1 MSYKF
6 LLHQKKSSLPYYL
19 KFTYTDIFPRFTVT
33 TPPPADYSQSRII
46 FKQIDIYHSVENFSE
61 SFLWKVVGNCG
72 EFHTFTV
79 AYYNKVMI
87 RFLGNIEARA
97 DAKGR
102 VFIPAT
108 FRKQLQAASEERLI
122 MRKDVFQD
130 CLTLYPESVWNE
142 ELNELRSRLNK
153 WNSKHQLIFRQFVS
167 DVEIVTPDS
176 NGRILIPKR
185 YLQICSI
192 HGDIRFIGI
201 DNKIEIWAKERAEQP
216 FMSPEEFGAA
226 LEEIMNDDN
235 RQDGER

>member
-1 MSYKF
+1 
-6 LLHQKKSSLPYYL
+6 
-19 KFTYTDIFPRFTVT
+19 
-33 TPPPADYSQSRII
+33 
-46 FKQIDIYHSVENFSE
+46 
-61 SFLWKVVGNCG
+61 
-72 EFHTFTV
+72 
-79 AYYNKVMI
+79 MI
-87 RFLGNIEARA
+87 RFLGNIEAKA

-108 FRKQLQAASEERLI
+108 FRKQLQIASEERLI

-167 DVEIVTPDS
+167 DVEV
-176 NGRILIPKR
+176 
-185 YLQICSI
+185 
-192 HGDIRFIGI
+192 DIRFIGI

-226 LEEIMNDDN
+226 LEEIMNDEN

>member
-1 MSYKF
+1 MK
-6 LLHQKKSSLPYYL
+6 
-19 KFTYTDIFPRFTVT
+19 PRR
-33 TPPPADYSQSRII
+33 TPKEGCLSPP
-46 FKQIDIYHSVENFSE
+46 
-61 SFLWKVVGNCG
+61 
-72 EFHTFTV
+72 
-79 AYYNKVMI
+79 
-87 RFLGNIEARA
+87 
-97 DAKGR
+97 
-102 VFIPAT
+102 T
-108 FRKQLQAASEERLI
+108 FRKQLQIASEEKLI

-167 DVEIVTPDS
+167 DVEVVTPDN

-185 YLQICSI
+185 YLQICNI

-226 LEEIMNDDN
+226 LEEIMNDEN

>member
-1 MSYKF
+1 
-6 LLHQKKSSLPYYL
+6 
-19 KFTYTDIFPRFTVT
+19 
-33 TPPPADYSQSRII
+33 
-46 FKQIDIYHSVENFSE
+46 
-61 SFLWKVVGNCG
+61 
-72 EFHTFTV
+72 
-79 AYYNKVMI
+79 MI

-185 YLQICSI
+185 YLQI
-192 HGDIRFIGI
+192 
-201 DNKIEIWAKERAEQP
+201 EIWAKERAEQP

>member
-1 MSYKF
+1 
-6 LLHQKKSSLPYYL
+6 
-19 KFTYTDIFPRFTVT
+19 
-33 TPPPADYSQSRII
+33 
-46 FKQIDIYHSVENFSE
+46 
-61 SFLWKVVGNCG
+61 
-72 EFHTFTV
+72 
-79 AYYNKVMI
+79 MI

-122 MRKDVFQD
+122 MRKVVF
-130 CLTLYPESVWNE
+130 
-142 ELNELRSRLNK
+142 RSRLTK

-167 DVEIVTPDS
+167 DVEVVTPDS